1 MKFKKSSLILFII
14 AIMSGCNQTTEN
26 NNSPTTFNNLKEA
39 LEMLKQSKNYTLVND
54 YYEEDRIDNTMFFT
68 KDAYFLKEDNY
79 QYGYLQAEDGVYFV
93 DIYHRKLTASTLLKD
108 ENNELYT
115 SLWSGNFFK
124 SFNDFEL
131 KNIEWEDDLNEMT
144 IKDKMITL
152 RYMEMLNIS
161 TSLYSSIDSLYF
173 KLIDNKSL
181 EINLNY
187 INGNT
192 TKSILKDMNNTE
204 IPEIKDFLSNG
215 GKPYSNSKEQ
225 NKMIELFS
233 NFNYKRVCLDN
244 DNETVIGHEWY
255 NKNYFY
261 GEWEDDYYQEHLGEI
276 MEIGVIGINDKE
288 VDGQK
293 LNGSYYFTYSETEL
307 SIITTMPINTN
318 PDVTEVYNYPTYL
331 LLFDNFQYFNINVD
345 YENTI
350 FTDQET
356 LMIDFCQNFQIYQ
369 TIIDN
374 NCELVELEIS
384 YAIEQED
391 KNSNITFTLYYK
403 YNGQLG
409 AFVYP
414 FTSFNDTN
422 IEIVD
427 NFLNS

>member
-115 SLWSGNFFK
+115 SLWSGDFFK

-131 KNIEWEDDLNEMT
+131 KNIEWEDDLNET
-144 IKDKMITL
+144 IIKDKMITL

-318 PDVTEVYNYPTYL
+318 PDVTKVYNYPTYL

>member
-1 MKFKKSSLILFII
+1 
-14 AIMSGCNQTTEN
+14 
-26 NNSPTTFNNLKEA
+26 
-39 LEMLKQSKNYTLVND
+39 
-54 YYEEDRIDNTMFFT
+54 
-68 KDAYFLKEDNY
+68 
-79 QYGYLQAEDGVYFV
+79 
-93 DIYHRKLTASTLLKD
+93 
-108 ENNELYT
+108 
-115 SLWSGNFFK
+115 
-124 SFNDFEL
+124 
-131 KNIEWEDDLNEMT
+131 
-144 IKDKMITL
+144 
-152 RYMEMLNIS
+152 
-161 TSLYSSIDSLYF
+161 
-173 KLIDNKSL
+173 
-181 EINLNY
+181 
-187 INGNT
+187 
-192 TKSILKDMNNTE
+192 
-204 IPEIKDFLSNG
+204 
-215 GKPYSNSKEQ
+215 
-225 NKMIELFS
+225 
-233 NFNYKRVCLDN
+233 
-244 DNETVIGHEWY
+244 
-255 NKNYFY
+255 
-261 GEWEDDYYQEHLGEI
+261 